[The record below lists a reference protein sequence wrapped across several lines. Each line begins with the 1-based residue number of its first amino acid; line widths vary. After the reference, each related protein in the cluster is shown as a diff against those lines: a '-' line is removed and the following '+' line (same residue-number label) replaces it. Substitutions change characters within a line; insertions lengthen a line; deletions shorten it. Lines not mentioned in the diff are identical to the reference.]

1 MLIEDTYQHRLEIAF
16 EKRITSSRAPIDI
29 REVFKGIF
37 PLDYKDRLIAMLR
50 AFFDASKTYPKKNS
64 FPAYTIAG
72 FVADV
77 KAWRRFD
84 RKWRKKLTDNDLKA
98 FHMTDFEARRKKPYS
113 EWTDRK
119 RDEMI
124 SSLISS
130 IISNVNFGVVVT
142 IPKSEFDRLGKP
154 LRDRFHDNPYMWIAS
169 YSIGL
174 ISRHLKAKNIHE
186 SVMYVF
192 ESGDDGEPEFKHT
205 MTRIMLESERWKE
218 ALQVFSIMPGL
229 KSQFPGLN
237 AADFLAWEI
246 SNALPNIAGLSDEPM
261 RPTLKRIIDAVQIK
275 QQYMAATDIEEL
287 ARRDT
292 PEKIVKMVKEYNL
305 KLSKPPNKKPYRW

>member
-1 MLIEDTYQHRLEIAF
+1 
-16 EKRITSSRAPIDI
+16 
-29 REVFKGIF
+29 
-37 PLDYKDRLIAMLR
+37 MLR
-50 AFFDASKTYPKKNS
+50 AFFDASKTFPGKNL
-64 FPAYTIAG
+64 FPAYTVAG

-77 KAWRRFD
+77 KAWSRFD
-84 RKWRKKLTDNDLKA
+84 RKWRKKLTDNGLQA
-98 FHMTDFEARRKKPYS
+98 FHMVDFEAGKKKPYS
-113 EWTDRK
+113 EWTNRK

-124 SSLISS
+124 SSLVSS
-130 IISNVNFGVVVT
+130 IISNVKFGVVVT
-142 IPKSEFDRLGKP
+142 IPKVEFDALGKP

-169 YSIGL
+169 YSMGL
-174 ISRHLKAKNIHE
+174 ISRRLKAKNIHE
-186 SVMYVF
+186 SVIYVF

-205 MTRIMLESERWKE
+205 MARIMRESERYKE
-218 ALQVFSIMPGL
+218 VLQVFSIMPGL

-246 SNALPNIAGLSDEPM
+246 SHALPCIVGLSDKPM
-261 RPTLKRIIDAVQIK
+261 RPTLRKVINAVQIE

-292 PEKIVKMVKEYNL
+292 PEKIASMVKEYTL